1 MHSVWAHDGKTLFF
15 RRPTT
20 GEFLCNP
27 GHDRAGLLVWPMPQ
41 QVPVSLPDRQSNSAS
56 RNHDVTPDGKFIG
69 VVSVGQE
76 RLVAAPRINVVLN
89 WQEELKQ
96 RVPTR

>member
-20 GEFLCNP
+20 GEFFATHVTTEP
-27 GHDRAGLLVWPMPQ
+27 AFSFGMPQ
-41 QVPVSLPDRQSNSAS
+41 QVPVSLPDRQSNSGS

-69 VVSVGQE
+69 VISVGQE
-76 RLVAAPRINVVLN
+76 PSVTAPQVNVVLN
-89 WQEELKQ
+89 WIRELQ
-96 RVPTR
+96 ARVPAR